1 MMMIM
6 VMNMKMML
14 IMITKMTMAN
24 RKMLAWGSKDIWDD
38 FGDGLTWGRLVSSD
52 EGKVE
57 ILFEVKSKER
67 RIGKLFWKVLQHNW
81 KISISYHII
90 SYHINLGSRGN
101 EFLAK
106 LRKVREAERGER
118 SNSSACFTI
127 ALFTLII
134 FIFFLLTFHHCFL
147 YFDNL
152 VNVFFAIIFV
162 IATYVKK
169 WENGIIF
176 VELTWCKRFPP
187 RERWLS
193 LKWESWENL
202 KWTGSVVFQKPG
214 KVAKESFW
222 WFDLCEIE
230 TRQHRTMG
238 T

>member
-1 MMMIM
+1 
-6 VMNMKMML
+6 MKARL
-14 IMITKMTMAN
+14 KSCLRWN
-24 RKMLAWGSKDIWDD
+24 PRSG
-38 FGDGLTWGRLVSSD
+38 GLGNSSGRCCN
-52 EGKVE
+52 
-57 ILFEVKSKER
+57 I
-67 RIGKLFWKVLQHNW
+67 
-81 KISISYHII
+81 ISYHII
-90 SYHINLGSRGN
+90 SYHNQLDRDKVGINTISSYYCYIAKDINLGSRGN

-134 FIFFLLTFHHCFL
+134 FIFFLLTFRHCFL

-169 WENGIIF
+169 WENWIIF

-193 LKWESWENL
+193 LRWESWENL

-230 TRQHRTMG
+230 TRHHRTMG